1 MEEFEMKQVADF
13 AERVLTNVSRVI
25 VGKDEVIR
33 KMLAAFLSS
42 AHVLINDVPG
52 VGKTMLARSFAI
64 SLGLNFGRVQCT
76 PDLTPSDITGFN
88 VLDPRTGQ
96 FSFKKGVLF
105 TDVLLV
111 DEINRA
117 TPRTQSALLQAMAEK
132 QVSIDGLTYQLS
144 EHFFVIATQNPVE
157 FEGTFPLPEA
167 QLDRF
172 AVCLSLGYLGKD
184 QEIELLRR
192 LERSHPIESLEPVCQ
207 PGELARMKELVKDV
221 YVDES
226 IVDYVVRIVMRTR
239 SHPDVALG
247 ASPRGSIALV
257 HLSRA
262 LAAINGRNFVLPD
275 DAKQIALD
283 VLAHRLILKPEARLM
298 RKTKQD
304 IVEEILKSEEA
315 PIRG

>member
-1 MEEFEMKQVADF
+1 MKQVADF
-13 AERVLTNVSRVI
+13 AERVLKNVSRVI
-25 VGKDEVIR
+25 VGKDEVI
-33 KMLAAFLSS
+33 KKILAAFLSS

-64 SLGLNFGRVQCT
+64 SLGLNFSRVQCT

-132 QVSIDGLTYQLS
+132 QVSIDGVTYQLS

-172 AVCLSLGYLGKD
+172 AICLSLGYLEKE
-184 QEIELLRR
+184 QEMELLKR
-192 LERSHPIESLEPVCQ
+192 LQKAHPIESLEPVCEA
-207 PGELARMKELVKDV
+207 GELSRMKELVKEV
-221 YVDES
+221 YVDDS
-226 IVDYVVRIVMRTR
+226 VMDYVVRIVMRTR

-247 ASPRGSIALV
+247 SSPRGSIALV

-262 LAAINGRNFVLPD
+262 LAAMSERNFVLPD
-275 DAKQIALD
+275 DVKSIALD

-298 RKTKQD
+298 RKTKQE
-304 IVEEILKSEEA
+304 IVEEILNSEEA

>member
-1 MEEFEMKQVADF
+1 MKQVADF
-13 AERVLTNVSRVI
+13 AERVLKNVSRVI
-25 VGKDEVIR
+25 VGKDEVIK

-64 SLGLNFGRVQCT
+64 SLGLNFNRVQCT

-105 TDVLLV
+105 ADVLLV

-117 TPRTQSALLQAMAEK
+117 TPRTQSALLQAMAEN
-132 QVSIDGLTYQLS
+132 QVSIDGMTYQLS

-172 AVCLSLGYLGKD
+172 AICLSLGYLEKG
-184 QEIELLRR
+184 QEIQLLKR
-192 LERSHPIESLEPVCQ
+192 LQKAHPIESLEPVCE
-207 PGELARMKELVKDV
+207 PDELSRMKEFVKEV
-221 YVDES
+221 YVDDS
-226 IVDYVVRIVMRTR
+226 VMDYAVRIVARTR

-247 ASPRGSIALV
+247 ASPRGTIALV

-262 LAAINGRNFVLPD
+262 LAAMSERNFVLPD
-275 DAKQIALD
+275 DVKSIALD

-298 RKTKQD
+298 RKSKKE
-304 IVEEILKSEEA
+304 IVEEILNSEEA

>member
-1 MEEFEMKQVADF
+1 MKQVADF

>member
-1 MEEFEMKQVADF
+1 MKQVADF
-13 AERVLTNVSRVI
+13 AERVLKNVSRVI
-25 VGKDEVIR
+25 VGKDEVI
-33 KMLAAFLSS
+33 KKILAAFLSS

-64 SLGLNFGRVQCT
+64 SLGLNFSRVQCT

-105 TDVLLV
+105 ADVLLV

-132 QVSIDGLTYQLS
+132 QVSIDGMTYQLS

-172 AVCLSLGYLGKD
+172 AICLSLGYLEKE
-184 QEIELLRR
+184 QEMQLLKR
-192 LERSHPIESLEPVCQ
+192 LQKTHPIESLEPVCE
-207 PGELARMKELVKDV
+207 PDELSRMKEFVKEV
-221 YVDES
+221 YVDDS
-226 IVDYVVRIVMRTR
+226 VMDYAVRIVARTR

-247 ASPRGSIALV
+247 ASPRGTIALV

-262 LAAINGRNFVLPD
+262 LAAMSERNFVLPD
-275 DAKQIALD
+275 DVKSVALD

-298 RKTKQD
+298 RKSKKE
-304 IVEEILKSEEA
+304 IVEEILNSEEA

>member
-1 MEEFEMKQVADF
+1 MKQVADF
-13 AERVLTNVSRVI
+13 AERVLKNVSRVI
-25 VGKDEVIR
+25 VGKDEVIK

-64 SLGLNFGRVQCT
+64 SLGLNFNRVQCT

-105 TDVLLV
+105 ADVLLV

-132 QVSIDGLTYQLS
+132 QVSIDGMTYQLS

-172 AVCLSLGYLGKD
+172 AICLSLGYLEKG
-184 QEIELLRR
+184 QEIQLLKR
-192 LERSHPIESLEPVCQ
+192 LQKTHPIESLEPVCE
-207 PGELARMKELVKDV
+207 PDELSRMKEFVKEV
-221 YVDES
+221 YVDDS
-226 IVDYVVRIVMRTR
+226 VMDYAVRIVARTR

-247 ASPRGSIALV
+247 ASPRGTIALV

-262 LAAINGRNFVLPD
+262 LAAMSGRNFVLPD
-275 DAKQIALD
+275 DVKSIALD

-298 RKTKQD
+298 RKSKKE
-304 IVEEILKSEEA
+304 IVEEILNSEEA

>member
-1 MEEFEMKQVADF
+1 MKQVADF
-13 AERVLTNVSRVI
+13 AERVLKNVSRVI
-25 VGKDEVIR
+25 VGKDEVIK

-64 SLGLNFGRVQCT
+64 SLGLNFNRVQCT

-105 TDVLLV
+105 ADVLLV

-132 QVSIDGLTYQLS
+132 QVSIDGMTYQLS

-172 AVCLSLGYLGKD
+172 AICLSLGYLEKE
-184 QEIELLRR
+184 QEIQLLKR
-192 LERSHPIESLEPVCQ
+192 LQKTHPIESLEPVCE
-207 PGELARMKELVKDV
+207 PDELSRMKEFVKEV
-221 YVDES
+221 YVDDS
-226 IVDYVVRIVMRTR
+226 VMDYAVRIVARTR

-247 ASPRGSIALV
+247 ASPRGTIALV
-257 HLSRA
+257 HLSKA
-262 LAAINGRNFVLPD
+262 LAAMSGRNFVLPD
-275 DAKQIALD
+275 DVKSIALD

-298 RKTKQD
+298 RKSKKE
-304 IVEEILKSEEA
+304 IVEEILNSEEA

>member
-1 MEEFEMKQVADF
+1 
-13 AERVLTNVSRVI
+13 
-25 VGKDEVIR
+25 
-33 KMLAAFLSS
+33 
-42 AHVLINDVPG
+42 
-52 VGKTMLARSFAI
+52 MLARSFAI
-64 SLGLNFGRVQCT
+64 SLGLNFNRVQCT

-105 TDVLLV
+105 ADVLLV

-132 QVSIDGLTYQLS
+132 QVSIDGMTYQLS

-172 AVCLSLGYLGKD
+172 AICLSLGYLEKE
-184 QEIELLRR
+184 QEMQLLKR
-192 LERSHPIESLEPVCQ
+192 LQKTHPIESLEPVCE
-207 PGELARMKELVKDV
+207 PDELSRMKEFVKEV
-221 YVDES
+221 YVDDS
-226 IVDYVVRIVMRTR
+226 VMDYAVRIVARTR

-247 ASPRGSIALV
+247 ASPRGTIALV

-262 LAAINGRNFVLPD
+262 LAAMSERNFILPD
-275 DAKQIALD
+275 DVKSIALD

-298 RKTKQD
+298 RKSKKE
-304 IVEEILKSEEA
+304 IVEEILNSEEA

>member
-1 MEEFEMKQVADF
+1 MKQVADF
-13 AERVLTNVSRVI
+13 AERVLKNVCRVI
-25 VGKDEVIR
+25 VGKDEVIK

-64 SLGLNFGRVQCT
+64 SLGLNFSRVQCT

-132 QVSIDGLTYQLS
+132 QVSIDGVTHQLS
-144 EHFFVIATQNPVE
+144 DHFFVIATQNPVE

-172 AVCLSLGYLGKD
+172 AICLSLGYLEKE
-184 QEIELLRR
+184 QEMELLKR
-192 LERSHPIESLEPVCQ
+192 LQKAHPIESLEPVCEE
-207 PGELARMKELVKDV
+207 GELSRMKELVKEV
-221 YVDES
+221 YVDDS
-226 IVDYVVRIVMRTR
+226 VMDYAVRIVARTR

-262 LAAINGRNFVLPD
+262 LAAMSQRNFVLPD
-275 DAKQIALD
+275 DVKSIALN
-283 VLAHRLILKPEARLM
+283 VLAHRLVLKPEARLM

-304 IVEEILKSEEA
+304 IVEEILNSEEA

>member
-1 MEEFEMKQVADF
+1 MKQIADF
-13 AERVLTNVSRVI
+13 AERVLKNVSRVI
-25 VGKDEVIR
+25 VGKDEVI
-33 KMLAAFLSS
+33 KKILAAFLSS

-64 SLGLNFGRVQCT
+64 SLGLNFNRVQCT

-132 QVSIDGLTYQLS
+132 QVSIDGVTHQLS

-172 AVCLSLGYLGKD
+172 AICLSLGYLEKE
-184 QEIELLRR
+184 QEMELLKR
-192 LERSHPIESLEPVCQ
+192 LQKAHPIESLEPVCEA
-207 PGELARMKELVKDV
+207 GELARMKELVKDV

-226 IVDYVVRIVMRTR
+226 VMDYAVRIVARTR

-262 LAAINGRNFVLPD
+262 LAAMSERNFVLPD
-275 DAKQIALD
+275 DVKSIALD

-304 IVEEILKSEEA
+304 IVGEILNSEEA

>member
-1 MEEFEMKQVADF
+1 MKQVADF
-13 AERVLTNVSRVI
+13 AERVLKNVSRVI
-25 VGKDEVIR
+25 VGKDEVIK

-64 SLGLNFGRVQCT
+64 TLGLNFSRVQCT

-132 QVSIDGLTYQLS
+132 QVSIDGVTYQLS
-144 EHFFVIATQNPVE
+144 EHFFVVATQNPVE

-172 AVCLSLGYLGKD
+172 AICLSLGYLEKE
-184 QEIELLRR
+184 QEMELLKR
-192 LERSHPIESLEPVCQ
+192 LQKAHPIESLEPVCE
-207 PGELARMKELVKDV
+207 PDELSRMKELVKEV
-221 YVDES
+221 YVDDS
-226 IVDYVVRIVMRTR
+226 VMDYAVRIVARTR
-239 SHPDVALG
+239 NHPDVALG

-262 LAAINGRNFVLPD
+262 LAAMSERNFVLPD
-275 DAKQIALD
+275 DVKSIALD

-298 RKTKQD
+298 RRTKQD
-304 IVEEILKSEEA
+304 IVEEILNSEEA

>member
-1 MEEFEMKQVADF
+1 MKQVADF
-13 AERVLTNVSRVI
+13 AERVLKNVSRVI
-25 VGKDEVIR
+25 VGKDEVIK

-64 SLGLNFGRVQCT
+64 SLGLNFNRVQCT

-105 TDVLLV
+105 ADVLLV

-132 QVSIDGLTYQLS
+132 QVSIDGMTYQLS

-172 AVCLSLGYLGKD
+172 AICLSLGYLEKE
-184 QEIELLRR
+184 QEMQLLKR
-192 LERSHPIESLEPVCQ
+192 LQKTHPIESLEPVCE
-207 PGELARMKELVKDV
+207 PDELSRMKEFVKEV
-221 YVDES
+221 YVDDS
-226 IVDYVVRIVMRTR
+226 VMDYAVRIVARTR

-247 ASPRGSIALV
+247 ASPRGTIALV

-262 LAAINGRNFVLPD
+262 LAAMSERNFVLPD
-275 DAKQIALD
+275 DVKSIALD

-298 RKTKQD
+298 RKSKKE
-304 IVEEILKSEEA
+304 IVEEILNSEEA

>member
-1 MEEFEMKQVADF
+1 MKQVADF
-13 AERVLTNVSRVI
+13 AERVLKNVSRVI
-25 VGKDEVIR
+25 VGKDEVI
-33 KMLAAFLSS
+33 KKILAAFLSS

-64 SLGLNFGRVQCT
+64 SLGLNFSRVQCT

-132 QVSIDGLTYQLS
+132 QVSIDGVTYQLS

-172 AVCLSLGYLGKD
+172 AICLSLGYLGRE

-192 LERSHPIESLEPVCQ
+192 LEKSHPIESLEPVCEA
-207 PGELARMKELVKDV
+207 GELSRMKELVKEV
-221 YVDES
+221 YVDDS
-226 IVDYVVRIVMRTR
+226 VMDYAVRIVARTR
-239 SHPDVALG
+239 THPDVALG
-247 ASPRGSIALV
+247 SSPRGSIALV

-262 LAAINGRNFVLPD
+262 LAAMSERNFVLPD
-275 DAKQIALD
+275 DVKSIALD

-298 RKTKQD
+298 RKTKQE
-304 IVEEILKSEEA
+304 IVEEILNSEEA

>member
-1 MEEFEMKQVADF
+1 MKQVADF
-13 AERVLTNVSRVI
+13 AERVLKNVSRVI
-25 VGKDEVIR
+25 VGKDEVIK

-64 SLGLNFGRVQCT
+64 SLGLNFNRVQCT

-105 TDVLLV
+105 ADVLLV

-132 QVSIDGLTYQLS
+132 QVSIDGMTYQLS

-172 AVCLSLGYLGKD
+172 AICLSLGYLEKE
-184 QEIELLRR
+184 QEIQLLKR
-192 LERSHPIESLEPVCQ
+192 LQKTHPIESLEPVCE
-207 PGELARMKELVKDV
+207 PDELSRMKEFVKEV
-221 YVDES
+221 YVDDS
-226 IVDYVVRIVMRTR
+226 VMDYAVRIVARTR

-247 ASPRGSIALV
+247 ASPRGTIALV

-262 LAAINGRNFVLPD
+262 LAAMSERNFVLPD
-275 DAKQIALD
+275 DVKSIALD

-298 RKTKQD
+298 RKSKKE
-304 IVEEILKSEEA
+304 IVEEILNSEEA

>member
-1 MEEFEMKQVADF
+1 MKQVADF
-13 AERVLTNVSRVI
+13 AERVLKNVSRVI
-25 VGKDEVIR
+25 VGKDEVIK

-64 SLGLNFGRVQCT
+64 SLGLNFNRVQCT

-105 TDVLLV
+105 ADVLLV

-132 QVSIDGLTYQLS
+132 QVSIDGMTYQLS

-172 AVCLSLGYLGKD
+172 AICLSLGSLEKG
-184 QEIELLRR
+184 QEIQLLKR
-192 LERSHPIESLEPVCQ
+192 LQKAHPIESLEPVCE
-207 PGELARMKELVKDV
+207 PDELSRMKEFVKEV
-221 YVDES
+221 YVDDS
-226 IVDYVVRIVMRTR
+226 VMDYAVRIVARTR

-247 ASPRGSIALV
+247 ASPRGTIALV

-262 LAAINGRNFVLPD
+262 LAAMSERNFVLPD
-275 DAKQIALD
+275 DVKSIALD

-298 RKTKQD
+298 RKSKKE
-304 IVEEILKSEEA
+304 IVEEILNSEEA

>member
-1 MEEFEMKQVADF
+1 MKQVADF
-13 AERVLTNVSRVI
+13 AERVLKNVSRVI
-25 VGKDEVIR
+25 VGKDEVIK

-64 SLGLNFGRVQCT
+64 TLGLNFSRVQCT

-96 FSFKKGVLF
+96 FSFKRGVLF

-132 QVSIDGLTYQLS
+132 QVSIDGVTHQLS
-144 EHFFVIATQNPVE
+144 EHFFVVATQNPVE

-172 AVCLSLGYLGKD
+172 AICLSLGYLEKE
-184 QEIELLRR
+184 QEMELLKR
-192 LERSHPIESLEPVCQ
+192 LQKAHPIESLEPVCE
-207 PGELARMKELVKDV
+207 PDELSRMKELVKEV
-221 YVDES
+221 YVDDS
-226 IVDYVVRIVMRTR
+226 VMDYAVRIVARTR
-239 SHPDVALG
+239 NHPDVALG

-262 LAAINGRNFVLPD
+262 LAAMSERNFVLPD
-275 DAKQIALD
+275 DVKSIALD

-298 RKTKQD
+298 RRTKQD
-304 IVEEILKSEEA
+304 IVEEILNSEEA

>member
-1 MEEFEMKQVADF
+1 MKQVANF
-13 AERVLTNVSRVI
+13 AERILKNVSRVI
-25 VGKDEVIR
+25 VGKDEVIK

-64 SLGLNFGRVQCT
+64 SLGLNFSRVQCT

-105 TDVLLV
+105 ADVLLV

-132 QVSIDGLTYQLS
+132 QMSIDGVTYRLS

-172 AVCLSLGYLGKD
+172 AICLSLGYLEKE
-184 QEIELLRR
+184 QEMELLKR
-192 LERSHPIESLEPVCQ
+192 LQRAHPIESLEPVCE
-207 PGELARMKELVKDV
+207 PDELSRMKELVKEV
-221 YVDES
+221 YVDDS
-226 IVDYVVRIVMRTR
+226 VMDYAVRIVARTR

-247 ASPRGSIALV
+247 SSPRGSIALI

-262 LAAINGRNFVLPD
+262 LAAMSERNFVLPD
-275 DAKQIALD
+275 DVKSIALD

-298 RKTKQD
+298 RKSKKE
-304 IVEEILKSEEA
+304 IVEEILNSEEA

>member
-1 MEEFEMKQVADF
+1 MKQVADF
-13 AERVLTNVSRVI
+13 AERVLKNVSHVI
-25 VGKDEVIR
+25 VGKDEVIK

-64 SLGLNFGRVQCT
+64 SLGLNFNRVQCT

-105 TDVLLV
+105 ADVLLV

-132 QVSIDGLTYQLS
+132 QVSIDGMTYQLS

-172 AVCLSLGYLGKD
+172 AICLSLGYLEKE
-184 QEIELLRR
+184 QEIQLLKR
-192 LERSHPIESLEPVCQ
+192 LQKTHPIESLEPVCE
-207 PGELARMKELVKDV
+207 PDELSRMKEFVKEV
-221 YVDES
+221 YVDDS
-226 IVDYVVRIVMRTR
+226 VMDYAVRIVARTR

-247 ASPRGSIALV
+247 ASPRGTIALV

-262 LAAINGRNFVLPD
+262 LAAMSERNFVLPD
-275 DAKQIALD
+275 DVKSIALD

-298 RKTKQD
+298 RKSKKE
-304 IVEEILKSEEA
+304 IVEEILNSEEA

>member
-1 MEEFEMKQVADF
+1 MKQVADF
-13 AERVLTNVSRVI
+13 AERVLKNVSRVI
-25 VGKDEVIR
+25 VGKDEVI
-33 KMLAAFLSS
+33 KKILAAFLSS

-64 SLGLNFGRVQCT
+64 SLGLNFSRVQCT

-132 QVSIDGLTYQLS
+132 QVSIDGVTYQLS

-172 AVCLSLGYLGKD
+172 AICLSLGYLEKE
-184 QEIELLRR
+184 QEMELLKR
-192 LERSHPIESLEPVCQ
+192 LQKAHPIESLEPVCEA
-207 PGELARMKELVKDV
+207 GELSRMKELVKEV
-221 YVDES
+221 YVDDS
-226 IVDYVVRIVMRTR
+226 VMDYAVRIVARTR

-247 ASPRGSIALV
+247 SSPRGSIALV

-262 LAAINGRNFVLPD
+262 LAAMSERNFVLPD
-275 DAKQIALD
+275 DVKSIALD

-298 RKTKQD
+298 RKTKQE
-304 IVEEILKSEEA
+304 IVEEILNSEEA

>member
-1 MEEFEMKQVADF
+1 MKQVADF
-13 AERVLTNVSRVI
+13 AERVLKNVSRVI
-25 VGKDEVIR
+25 VGKDEVI
-33 KMLAAFLSS
+33 KKILAAFLSS

-64 SLGLNFGRVQCT
+64 SLGLNFSRVQCT

-132 QVSIDGLTYQLS
+132 QVSIDGVTYQLS

-172 AVCLSLGYLGKD
+172 AICLSLGYLERD

-192 LERSHPIESLEPVCQ
+192 LERSHPIESLEPVCEA
-207 PGELARMKELVKDV
+207 GELSRMKELVKEV
-221 YVDES
+221 YVDDS
-226 IVDYVVRIVMRTR
+226 VMDYAVRIVARTR
-239 SHPDVALG
+239 THPDVALG
-247 ASPRGSIALV
+247 SSPRGSIALV

-262 LAAINGRNFVLPD
+262 LAAMSERNFVLPD
-275 DAKQIALD
+275 DVKSIALD

-298 RKTKQD
+298 RKTKQE
-304 IVEEILKSEEA
+304 IVEEILNSEEA

>member
-1 MEEFEMKQVADF
+1 
-13 AERVLTNVSRVI
+13 VI
-25 VGKDEVIR
+25 VGKDEVIK

-64 SLGLNFGRVQCT
+64 SLGLNFNRVQCT

-105 TDVLLV
+105 ADVLLV

-132 QVSIDGLTYQLS
+132 QVSIDGMTYQLS

-172 AVCLSLGYLGKD
+172 AICLSLGYLEKE
-184 QEIELLRR
+184 QEMQLLKR
-192 LERSHPIESLEPVCQ
+192 LQKTHPIESLEPVCE
-207 PGELARMKELVKDV
+207 PDELSRMKEFVKEV
-221 YVDES
+221 YVDDS
-226 IVDYVVRIVMRTR
+226 VMDYAVRIVARTR

-247 ASPRGSIALV
+247 ASPRGTIALV

-262 LAAINGRNFVLPD
+262 LAAMSERNFVLPD
-275 DAKQIALD
+275 DVKSIALD

-298 RKTKQD
+298 RKSKKE
-304 IVEEILKSEEA
+304 IVEEILNSEEA

>member
-1 MEEFEMKQVADF
+1 MKQVADF
-13 AERVLTNVSRVI
+13 AERVLKNVSRVI
-25 VGKDEVIR
+25 VGKDEVIK

-64 SLGLNFGRVQCT
+64 SLGLNFNRVQCT

-105 TDVLLV
+105 ADVLLV

-132 QVSIDGLTYQLS
+132 QVSIDGMTYQLS

-172 AVCLSLGYLGKD
+172 AICLSLGYLEKE
-184 QEIELLRR
+184 QEMQLLKR
-192 LERSHPIESLEPVCQ
+192 LQKTHPIESLEPVCE
-207 PGELARMKELVKDV
+207 PDELSRMKEFVKEV
-221 YVDES
+221 YVDDS
-226 IVDYVVRIVMRTR
+226 VMDYAVRIVAKTR

-247 ASPRGSIALV
+247 ASPRGTIALV

-262 LAAINGRNFVLPD
+262 LAAMSERNFVLPD
-275 DAKQIALD
+275 DVKSIALD

-298 RKTKQD
+298 RKSKKE
-304 IVEEILKSEEA
+304 IVEEILNSEEA

>member
-1 MEEFEMKQVADF
+1 MKQVADF
-13 AERVLTNVSRVI
+13 AERVLKNVSRVI
-25 VGKDEVIR
+25 VGKDEVVK

-64 SLGLNFGRVQCT
+64 SLGLNFNRVQCT

-105 TDVLLV
+105 ADVLLV

-132 QVSIDGLTYQLS
+132 QVSIDGMTYQLS

-172 AVCLSLGYLGKD
+172 AICLSLGYLEKE
-184 QEIELLRR
+184 QEVQLLKR
-192 LERSHPIESLEPVCQ
+192 LQKTHPIESLEPVCE
-207 PGELARMKELVKDV
+207 PDELSRMKEFVKEV
-221 YVDES
+221 YVDDS
-226 IVDYVVRIVMRTR
+226 VMDYAVRIVARTR

-247 ASPRGSIALV
+247 ASPRGTIALV

-262 LAAINGRNFVLPD
+262 LAAMSERNFVLPD
-275 DAKQIALD
+275 DVKSIALD

-298 RKTKQD
+298 RKSKKE
-304 IVEEILKSEEA
+304 IVEEILNSEEA

>member
-1 MEEFEMKQVADF
+1 MKQVADF
-13 AERVLTNVSRVI
+13 AERVLKNVSRVI
-25 VGKDEVIR
+25 VGKDEVIK

-64 SLGLNFGRVQCT
+64 SLGLNFNRVQCT

-105 TDVLLV
+105 ADVLLV

-117 TPRTQSALLQAMAEK
+117 TPRTQSALLQAMAEN
-132 QVSIDGLTYQLS
+132 QVSIDGMTYQLS

-172 AVCLSLGYLGKD
+172 AICLSLGYLEKE
-184 QEIELLRR
+184 QEMQLLKR
-192 LERSHPIESLEPVCQ
+192 LQKTHPIESLEPVCE
-207 PGELARMKELVKDV
+207 PDELSRMKEFVKEV
-221 YVDES
+221 YVDDS
-226 IVDYVVRIVMRTR
+226 VMDYAVRIVARTR

-247 ASPRGSIALV
+247 ASPRGTIALV

-262 LAAINGRNFVLPD
+262 LAAMSERNFVLPD
-275 DAKQIALD
+275 DVKSIALD

-298 RKTKQD
+298 RKSKKE
-304 IVEEILKSEEA
+304 IVEEILNSEEA